1 MAQPAPTAPD
11 APAQPAGRRRP
22 HQRKKTLTFPR
33 AAFSRLVR
41 ELGQDRR
48 SNLLWKPTAIEA
60 LQEASEDLV
69 RGRFSRAASIARLC
83 KVDTITTDHFR
94 ESAGGARGPVTLDG

>member
-1 MAQPAPTAPD
+1 MAPPQPAPTAPD
-11 APAQPAGRRRP
+11 ATPAARRRP
-22 HQRKKTLTFPR
+22 HQRKKSLTFPR

-41 ELGQDRR
+41 ELAQDFR
-48 SNLLWKPTAIEA
+48 SDLLWKPTAIEA

-69 RGRFSRAASIARLC
+69 RGRLSRAARIARLC

-94 ESAGGARGPVTLDG
+94 ESAGGARGGLALDG